1 MNRYIIIDC
10 LLKGYGDK
18 SVAIRINNINLSLDD
33 DLNVLEKK
41 ICKKLNMSKED
52 ISRLD
57 IIKRSIDARKKN
69 DIKVSFSV
77 NVFCKK
83 EKMLLSR
90 IHDKD
95 ISFEE
100 IREIESIKSGTEE
113 IKARPVVVG
122 FGPAGIFAAL
132 TLARYGYKPI
142 VYERGEDVD
151 KRTETVEKFW
161 KDGRLNLESNVQFG
175 EGGAG
180 AFSDGK
186 LTTRIKDHR
195 CSFVLDE
202 LIKAGAPAE
211 IKYES
216 KAHVGTDL
224 LKGVVKN
231 IREEIKRLG
240 GEVNFNSKLEKITY
254 KDGKLESIVVNG
266 KNITCEALVLAIGH
280 SSRDTYEMLYREN
293 VSMDA
298 KAFAIGVRIEHPQEL
313 INVNQ
318 YGNNHNHPKLH
329 AADYRLTYQSE
340 KLKRGVYS
348 FCMCPGG
355 VVVAASSEEG
365 RLVSNGMSYHARD
378 LDNANSALVV
388 TVSPED
394 FEGSSPLRGMEFQRH
409 YESLAFKLGG
419 GNYKAPVQL
428 VGDFMKDR
436 VSTKLGEVIP
446 SYTAGYEFRELKEC
460 LPDYVVEALKEGI
473 INFDK
478 KIKGYARE
486 DAILTGIETRTSAPV
501 RLNRNASLESINVCG
516 LYPTGEGAGF
526 AGGIISAAVDGIKV
540 AEHII
545 EKFDLPK

>member
-1 MNRYIIIDC
+1 MKRVLFYFERYGE
-10 LLKGYGDK
+10 KTM
-18 SVAIRINNINLSLDD
+18 AIRINNITLSLDD
-33 DLNVLEKK
+33 DIEVLEKK
-41 ICKKLNMSKED
+41 ICKKLN
-52 ISRLD
+52 ISID
-57 IIKRSIDARKKN
+57 SIKKIDLIKQSIDARKKN
-69 DIKVSFSV
+69 DIKITYSIDVI
-77 NVFCKK
+77 CEK
-83 EKMLLSR
+83 EKQILSK

-95 ISFEE
+95 IKFEE
-100 IREIESIKSGTEE
+100 YKEVEPIQLGSQKLE
-113 IKARPVVVG
+113 ARPVVIG

-142 VYERGEDVD
+142 VYERGEDVH

-161 KDGRLNLESNVQFG
+161 KSGELNLESNVQFG

-180 AFSDGK
+180 TFSDGK

-195 CSFVLDE
+195 CTFVLEE
-202 LIKAGAPAE
+202 LIKAGAPPE

-231 IREEIKRLG
+231 IREEIKSLG
-240 GEVNFNSKLEKITY
+240 GEVNFNSKLEKISY
-254 KDGKLESIVVNG
+254 EGGKLKGIIVNG
-266 KNITCEALVLAIGH
+266 QDIPCTALILAIGH
-280 SSRDTYEMLYREN
+280 SSRDTYEMLYNEG
-293 VSMDA
+293 VSMEA

-313 INVNQ
+313 INISQ
-318 YGNNHNHPKLH
+318 YGDNYKHPKLH

-340 KLKRGVYS
+340 RLNRGVYS

-355 VVVAASSEEG
+355 VVVAAASEDG

-378 LDNANSALVV
+378 LQNANSALVV

-394 FEGSSPLRGMEFQRH
+394 FDGDSPLRGMEFQRH

-428 VGDFMKDR
+428 VGDFMKER
-436 VSTKLGEVIP
+436 ISTKLGDITP
-446 SYTAGYEFRELKEC
+446 SYTAGYEFKELKNC
-460 LPDYVVEALKEGI
+460 LPNYVVEALKEGI
-473 INFDK
+473 LNFDK

-486 DAILTGIETRTSAPV
+486 DAVLTGIETRTSAPV
-501 RLNRNASLESINVCG
+501 RINRNTNLESTNVCG

-545 EKFDLPK
+545 EKFGLPR

>member
-1 MNRYIIIDC
+1 M
-10 LLKGYGDK
+10 
-18 SVAIRINNINLSLDD
+18 AIRINNINLSIDD
-33 DLNVLEKK
+33 DLDVLEKR
-41 ICKKLNMSKED
+41 ICKKLNIPKD
-52 ISRLD
+52 NINKLN

-69 DIKVSFSV
+69 DIKINYSV
-77 NVFCKK
+77 EVICDNEKK
-83 EKMLLSR
+83 ILSR
-90 IHDKD
+90 VHDKD
-95 ISFEE
+95 V
-100 IREIESIKSGTEE
+100 KSEE
-113 IKARPVVVG
+113 IKEIEPLKRGIEELKYRPVVVG

-132 TLARYGYKPI
+132 TLAREGYKPI

-151 KRTETVEKFW
+151 NRTKTVEKFW
-161 KDGRLNLESNVQFG
+161 SSGELNLESNVQFG

-180 AFSDGK
+180 TFSDGK

-195 CSFVLDE
+195 CAFVLDE
-202 LIKAGAPAE
+202 LIKAGAPSE

-231 IREEIKRLG
+231 IREEIKSLG
-240 GEVNFNSKLEKITY
+240 GEVHFNSKLEKITY
-254 KDGKLESIVVNG
+254 EDGNLKSIIVNG
-266 KNITCEALVLAIGH
+266 QEIPCIALVLAIGH
-280 SSRDTYEMLYREN
+280 SSRDTYEMLYKEK
-293 VSMDA
+293 VHMEA

-313 INVNQ
+313 INISQ
-318 YGNNHNHPKLH
+318 YGDNHKHFKLQ

-340 KLKRGVYS
+340 RLKRGVYS

-355 VVVAASSEEG
+355 VVVAAASENE

-378 LDNANSALVV
+378 LENANSALVV
-388 TVSPED
+388 TISPED
-394 FEGSSPLRGMEFQRH
+394 FDGDSPLAGMEFQRH

-436 VSTKLGEVIP
+436 VSTKLGKVTP
-446 SYTAGYEFRELKEC
+446 SYTSGYEFRQLKDC

-473 INFDK
+473 LSFDK
-478 KIKGYARE
+478 KIKGYASE
-486 DAILTGIETRTSAPV
+486 DAVLTGIETRTSAPV
-501 RLNRNASLESINVCG
+501 RIDRNKTLESINVCG
-516 LYPTGEGAGF
+516 LYPAGEGAGF

-545 EKFDLPK
+545 QKFDLSK